1 MYGGDWPKLQLRSAG
16 LSTEEPEE
24 PVSAL
29 PVEDPRRSG
38 QEVDDIGSG
47 LDDLVVDGCGRCKL
61 ALSANLSLTQTL
73 QAEDVSRVGMKWL
86 AFGQHAAATAYRHRD
101 EAALTCATLEYGA

>member
-1 MYGGDWPKLQLRSAG
+1 MSG
-16 LSTEEPEE
+16 
-24 PVSAL
+24 L
-29 PVEDPRRSG
+29 PVEDPRRSR

-73 QAEDVSRVGMKWL
+73 QAEDVSRVGMEWL